1 MPLSKPSVALVFVPS
16 LRFGLLPSLFVAA
29 VIGIDHTDAA
39 DAGSITPPTR
49 SNARIAAKPRVF
61 ATFPICTLLALLL
74 FLRVLIP
81 EPMNQVSTG

>member
-1 MPLSKPSVALVFVPS
+1 MPLSKPSVAPVFVPS
-16 LRFGLLPSLFVAA
+16 LRFGLLPSLPAIA
-29 VIGIDHTDAA
+29 VIGIDHSDAA
-39 DAGSITPPTR
+39 DAGSIPPPTR

-61 ATFPICTLLALLL
+61 AIFPICTLLALLL